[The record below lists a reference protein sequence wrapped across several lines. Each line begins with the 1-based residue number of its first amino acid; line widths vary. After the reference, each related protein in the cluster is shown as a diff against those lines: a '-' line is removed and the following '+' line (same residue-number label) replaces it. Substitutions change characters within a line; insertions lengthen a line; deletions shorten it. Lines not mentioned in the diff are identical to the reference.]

1 MVEIW
6 YDQDL
11 SSTWFLFFL
20 FQITL
25 CLRTKEFLGGDL
37 AFMWHGINPPYV
49 SWRVVVIKY
58 HGSFA
63 SKDVLMP
70 KISCKNGLCFQI
82 LDGKDRYIRASL
94 SLSSHMGRR
103 GRKREETVTLLIYQ
117 QNYGF
122 HNLTILSYSS
132 LIFGGWQL

>member
-1 MVEIW
+1 M
-6 YDQDL
+6 
-11 SSTWFLFFL
+11 
-20 FQITL
+20 
-25 CLRTKEFLGGDL
+25 
-37 AFMWHGINPPYV
+37 
-49 SWRVVVIKY
+49 IKY

-132 LIFGGWQL
+132 LIFGG